1 MELQLHFVVK
11 INMVLWSEK
20 HYTKKWDDIPAL
32 SGSELTESKT
42 WDSVCL
48 TESTKEMGL
57 EWLNEWM
64 NPVFE
69 G

>member
-1 MELQLHFVVK
+1 MEFQLHFVVK

-32 SGSELTESKT
+32 SGSEFTEGKT
-42 WDSVCL
+42 QDSVCL

-57 EWLNEWM
+57 EWLNEWI
-64 NPVFE
+64 NPLFE